1 MLDVVKCVLPGKLKG
16 KTFCRLSA
24 CALTHHAGFV
34 ITLRYKKI
42 VFYISSMKKHRI
54 LIANRGE
61 IAIRIMRAIRELG
74 LEYVVVYTREDEN
87 SLHVAM
93 AMDSGF
99 PYKAAYRISNYKDP
113 NEIFSVADEAECTAI
128 HPGYGFFSENFRFA
142 RRAALRSR
150 PVVFIGPRWEVI
162 RDLGSKINTKRLAK
176 QLGVPVIPGSDAPIY
191 SEMEAEALADELFYL
206 QREQGIQHP
215 SVLVKASA
223 GGGGMGIEEV
233 NHLDAFRRVYRRIQN
248 YAKRQFGDEGVLIE
262 QCLTD
267 YQHLEVQLLGS
278 SHGEVVH
285 FSTRNCTIQ
294 STGRQKRLEVAPGF
308 DPEHFEYPFDAGAV
322 LDKMVEYSVRLAS
335 HVGYDN
341 VGTWEWVVTRDGRPY
356 LLEVNTRIQVENEV
370 SACISRVAGSS
381 EPINLIKEQIRVGL
395 GDKIGYSQKDISFEG
410 TSIEM
415 RIVAEDTRRGFVP
428 WCGTITRFEFPDT
441 PWARLY
447 THVPGNRPYKIPTE
461 YDPNLALAI
470 IWGKDTPE
478 AKERAREFLMKANIE
493 GRDAQGGEILINLD
507 YLYERIEDVLRF

>member
-1 MLDVVKCVLPGKLKG
+1 M
-16 KTFCRLSA
+16 
-24 CALTHHAGFV
+24 
-34 ITLRYKKI
+34 
-42 VFYISSMKKHRI
+42 
-54 LIANRGE
+54 
-61 IAIRIMRAIRELG
+61 
-74 LEYVVVYTREDEN
+74 
-87 SLHVAM
+87 
-93 AMDSGF
+93 
-99 PYKAAYRISNYKDP
+99 
-113 NEIFSVADEAECTAI
+113 
-128 HPGYGFFSENFRFA
+128 
-142 RRAALRSR
+142 
-150 PVVFIGPRWEVI
+150 
-162 RDLGSKINTKRLAK
+162 
-176 QLGVPVIPGSDAPIY
+176 
-191 SEMEAEALADELFYL
+191 
-206 QREQGIQHP
+206 
-215 SVLVKASA
+215 
-223 GGGGMGIEEV
+223 
-233 NHLDAFRRVYRRIQN
+233 
-248 YAKRQFGDEGVLIE
+248 
-262 QCLTD
+262 
-267 YQHLEVQLLGS
+267 
-278 SHGEVVH
+278 VH

-381 EPINLIKEQIRVGL
+381 EPINLIKEQIRVAL